1 MLQGMCS
8 LTLFTPTPLMS
19 PSLFGRILPGWV
31 GDRLGRYNMQIVMC
45 FFSGIIVLALW
56 LPAAGNTPIIIFAVL
71 YGLGSGAFVS
81 LNPAMI
87 AQISNIQEIGV
98 RLGTEFAILSIA
110 GLISNPIGGALVVH
124 DHGRFRSLQIFCGV
138 VLLAGSATFIFARAS
153 LVGFK
158 LYAKV

>member
-1 MLQGMCS
+1 M
-8 LTLFTPTPLMS
+8 F
-19 PSLFGRILPGWV
+19 
-31 GDRLGRYNMQIVMC
+31 
-45 FFSGIIVLALW
+45 
-56 LPAAGNTPIIIFAVL
+56 AAL

-87 AQISNIQEIGV
+87 AQISNIRQIGI

-110 GLISNPIGGALVVH
+110 GLVSNPIGGALIAH
-124 DHGRFRSLQIFCGV
+124 DDGKFRGLQIFCGV
-138 VLLAGSATFIFARAS
+138 LLLAGSTMFIFARSS